1 MLRISLVGQFNH
13 KTIQRK
19 KFWKVSFET
28 IEEKG
33 RRVELTVE
41 SSAYYLNSLIREVEF
56 KT

>member
-13 KTIQRK
+13 KTTQRK

-41 SSAYYLNSLIREVEF
+41 SSAYYLNSLIRKVEF